1 MVLGGNE
8 EGVFVLADRVEAFA
22 VRDKSKV
29 RGYMQKDIK
38 RLRAEILGASVL
50 QSLYIDP

>member
-8 EGVFVLADRVEAFA
+8 EGVFVLADRFEAFA

-29 RGYMQKDIK
+29 RGYMQKTSKD
-38 RLRAEILGASVL
+38 
-50 QSLYIDP
+50 